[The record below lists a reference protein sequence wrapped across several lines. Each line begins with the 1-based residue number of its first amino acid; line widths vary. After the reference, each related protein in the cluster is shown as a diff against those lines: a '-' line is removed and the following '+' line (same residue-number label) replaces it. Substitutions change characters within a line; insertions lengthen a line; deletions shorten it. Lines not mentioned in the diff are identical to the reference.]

1 MLLNLTNVA
10 LTTGPTQPSTW
21 YLVAVFATL
30 VLSFLLTLL
39 TGRII
44 LPILRAKKVGQI
56 IREDGPQWHMGKSG
70 TPTMGGIS
78 FIIPFLLCMV
88 AVAIVFA
95 VKDSEFQLIPFALV
109 VCFAVANAM
118 IGFIDDRCKLL
129 KKQNEGLT
137 ERQKLVLQFL
147 AAGAFIAMMAITGN
161 LTTALHVPF
170 TDWAPDLGWFAYPI
184 YLIVLVGFVNATN
197 ITDGLDGLAS
207 SVCAVVTVFMLLYDL
222 TFGFDRFGDTGVS
235 FISAALLGGMLG
247 FLIYN
252 FHPAK
257 MFMGDTGSLFLG
269 AVIMGCA
276 VAEGELLIFVLAG
289 FVFVLDM
296 LSSLIQR
303 YYYKLT
309 HGKRLFK
316 MAPVHHH
323 FEKCGWKE
331 VQIVA
336 LFAGVS
342 LLFCA
347 LAWLGIFVPY
357 CLR

>member
-1 MLLNLTNVA
+1 MLLHPVNVA
-10 LTTGPTQPSTW
+10 LTTAPTEPSTL
-21 YLVAVFATL
+21 YLIAVFATL
-30 VLSFLLTLL
+30 VLAFVLTVIV
-39 TGRII
+39 GKII

-88 AVAIVFA
+88 AVAIAFS
-95 VKDSEFQLIPFALV
+95 VKGSEFNLIPFALV
-109 VCFAVANAM
+109 ICYAVFNAM

-137 ERQKLVLQFL
+137 EIQKLILQFV

-161 LTTALHVPF
+161 LETTLRIPF
-170 TDWAPDLGWFAYPI
+170 TSFTPDLKWFAYPV

-207 SVCAVVTVFMLLYDL
+207 TVCATVAVFMLVYDL
-222 TFGFDRFGDTGVS
+222 SFGFDRYADAGVS

-247 FLIYN
+247 FLVYN

-276 VAEGELLIFVLAG
+276 VAEGQLLLFVLAG

-336 LFAGVS
+336 LFAFVS
-342 LLFCA
+342 LIFCA
-347 LAWLGIFVPY
+347 LAFIGA
-357 CLR
+357 